1 MKKFNWL
8 LMLAVVILISGFSY
22 MAYGQTT
29 PIPGD
34 DPGSFVKYFVEAFQG
49 GNWALAI
56 GLVIMLGVWLTS
68 KFLKVNN
75 EWLPLI
81 SSVYGVLGSILASVI
96 AGQSWVDAV
105 VNGLVIG
112 TSASGFWSLLGKHLL
127 PKK

>member
-1 MKKFNWL
+1 MKKFNWW
-8 LMLAVVILISGFSY
+8 LMGLVVILISGFSY

-34 DPGSFVKYFVEAFQG
+34 DPGSFVKYLVEAFQG